1 MTKIHLLLL
10 RMSGEIRRGPIS
22 LTRYNEIL
30 GEFAF
35 QLYSWREFDQIRRQR
50 GSVATLQ
57 GQGSLKR
64 RHPLTLNDS
73 RSPES

>member
-10 RMSGEIRRGPIS
+10 RMSGKIRRELIS

-35 QLYSWREFDQIRRQR
+35 QLYS
-50 GSVATLQ
+50 
-57 GQGSLKR
+57 
-64 RHPLTLNDS
+64 
-73 RSPES
+73 